1 MDWGFVVVTDC
12 GEERDCDVITDCDV
26 GSGCDVIT
34 DCDVESRCDVITD
47 CDVESDWDVITDCGV
62 ESGWDVITDCDVES
76 DWDIIADCDV
86 VVSGDKVWDPAGDA
100 LFVVIS
106 ELWYWEIVE
115 LIWSLGSGVVFVSVK
130 LTHGDVGLLSVLLLT
145 TVPVWPSVAKEY
157 KDNLVIKL

>member
-12 GEERDCDVITDCDV
+12 GEERDCDVISDCDV

-34 DCDVESRCDVITD
+34 DCDVESRCDVKTN

-76 DWDIIADCDV
+76 DWDIITDCDV
-86 VVSGDKVWDPAGDA
+86 VVSGDKVWDSAGDA

-145 TVPVWPSVAKEY
+145 TVPVWPSVAIEY